1 VEVGDGMTKAEL
13 MKLATAMAN
22 AQATF
27 TAIGMMNTPFEIEK
41 RVEWDA
47 KYKIADSLFRKTREE
62 YEAALANL
70 SAAELDAILKAKEG
84 SKP

>member
-1 VEVGDGMTKAEL
+1 MTKAEL

-27 TAIGMMNTPFEIEK
+27 TAIGMMNTPFEIAE
-41 RVEWDA
+41 RIEWDA

-62 YEAALANL
+62 YEAALASL
-70 SAAELDAILKAKEG
+70 SAAELDAIMREENET
-84 SKP
+84 